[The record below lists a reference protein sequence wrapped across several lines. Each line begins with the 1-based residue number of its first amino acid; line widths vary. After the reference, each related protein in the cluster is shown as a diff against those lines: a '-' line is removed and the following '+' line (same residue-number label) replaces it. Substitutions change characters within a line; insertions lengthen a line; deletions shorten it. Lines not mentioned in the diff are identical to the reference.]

1 MHFDRTVIR
10 SALSAAAMLVTA
22 ACMVTGPHPALA
34 DPITIAENDDENL
47 KNTTP
52 LGLDSVALGGY
63 TAVGET
69 GLKAD
74 TFTVALVN
82 GRKTITDFK
91 SDPNND
97 SSPADMPGVN
107 VFKTDDP
114 NRITVF
120 LLSSP
125 KEGRGVPEAE
135 VPEPHLTFLSVLAL
149 LAAIGVWGGAF
160 GLEGA
165 GSLRR

>member
-10 SALSAAAMLVTA
+10 SPLSAAALLVTA
-22 ACMVTGPHPALA
+22 ACMVIGPHPALA
-34 DPITIAENDDENL
+34 DPITIAENDDESL

-52 LGLDSVALGGY
+52 LGLDKVALGGY

-97 SSPADMPGVN
+97 SSPEEKLGVN
-107 VFKTDDP
+107 VFKTDDK

-120 LLSSP
+120 LLTSP
-125 KEGRGVPEAE
+125 QEGRGVAE

>member
-1 MHFDRTVIR
+1 
-10 SALSAAAMLVTA
+10 
-22 ACMVTGPHPALA
+22 MVTGPHPALA
-34 DPITIAENDDENL
+34 DTITIAENDDENL
-47 KNTTP
+47 ENTTP

-97 SSPADMPGVN
+97 SSPADRVN
-107 VFKTDDP
+107 VFKNDDTLK
-114 NRITVF
+114 ITPVF
-120 LLSSP
+120 LLTSP

>member
-10 SALSAAAMLVTA
+10 SGLSAAAMLVTA
-22 ACMVTGPHPALA
+22 ACMVTGPHCALA

-69 GLKAD
+69 GKNAD
-74 TFTVALVN
+74 TFTVELVN
-82 GRKTITDFK
+82 GQKTITDFK

-97 SSPADMPGVN
+97 SSPADSVN
-107 VFKTDDP
+107 VFKNDDTLK
-114 NRITVF
+114 ITPVF
-120 LLSSP
+120 LLKSP
-125 KEGRGVPEAE
+125 KEGLGVPEAE